1 MNTVMNGED
10 FLIEKFCPHCLIAAM
25 GAIAGYKYNINNLNC
40 LFFHHSYLY
49 YKEMDLNIDRI
60 GCVNIEFTRELPLQL
75 EEFERRLT
83 YYYGLNLFYQ
93 EFSNFES
100 LMNDMQ
106 YIINQGEPVILE
118 VDLYFWRNHLFFQ
131 NRHEQHVVVVYGMS
145 QNSFLTVD
153 SILGKSEILFDDY
166 AGYMKWA
173 QNNDNRQINI
183 LGVDRTNVIKRRIS
197 LMWGIEDIERCLENM
212 NQSHSNMGLK
222 ALKNFSA
229 DLLSFIKKEQSAKR
243 IIVPGSWAFMCD
255 TMTCAKWLKEFME
268 SYSADTFQIMRKT
281 RELCIKIG
289 RYWYALSS
297 YLYSYGGNYN
307 DINHYLVKIYEYE
320 KQLNLS
326 MVDCHKAIS
335 DFIQKSD

>member
-1 MNTVMNGED
+1 MMKGED
-10 FLIEKFCPHCLIAAM
+10 FSIEKFCPHCLIAAT
-25 GAIAGYKYNINNLNC
+25 GAIVGYKYNINNLNR

-49 YKEMDLNIDRI
+49 YKEMDLCIDRI
-60 GCVNIEFTRELPLQL
+60 GCINIEFTRELPLHL

-83 YYYGLNLFYQ
+83 YYYGLSLFYQ
-93 EFSNFES
+93 EFCNFER
-100 LMNDMQ
+100 LMYDIQ

-153 SILGKSEILFDDY
+153 SILGKSQILFDDY
-166 AGYMKWA
+166 AEYMKWA
-173 QNNDNRQINI
+173 QYNDSRQVNI
-183 LGVDRTNVIKRRIS
+183 LVVERTNVMEKCIS
-197 LMWGIEDIERCLENM
+197 LMYGIEDIERCLENM
-212 NQSHSNMGLK
+212 NQSHPNMGLT
-222 ALKNFSA
+222 ALKNFSV
-229 DLLSFIKKEQSAKR
+229 DLLSLIKEEKSAKR

-268 SYSADTFQIMRKT
+268 LYSDDTFQVMCKT

-297 YLYSYGGNYN
+297 HLNNYSGNYS
-307 DINHYLVKIYEYE
+307 DVQRYLDNIYEYE
-320 KQLNLS
+320 KQLSLS
-326 MVDCHKAIS
+326 MVDCHEAIS
-335 DFIQKSD
+335 DFIQ